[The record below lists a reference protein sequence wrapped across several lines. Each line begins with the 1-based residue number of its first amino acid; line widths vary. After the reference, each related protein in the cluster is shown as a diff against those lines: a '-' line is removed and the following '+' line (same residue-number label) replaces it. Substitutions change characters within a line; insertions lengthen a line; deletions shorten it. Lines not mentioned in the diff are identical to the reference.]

1 MLQKRKSFL
10 LPALTLLIGLVLRAQ
25 TTPPAASPET
35 NIPQA
40 AAAPATP
47 TIESKPVPGT
57 PEFVIGPLDVLFVH
71 VLHEPDMT
79 GRVEV
84 GPDGMISIVL
94 AGQFRAEGLTAGQ
107 LSDAIRDRLRTTIRA
122 PEVSVQVMQVNS
134 RKFTLQGE
142 VRKPGTYPFSAP
154 ITVLEAL
161 AEGQGF
167 SDWANTKKIYLLR
180 KGERMK
186 FNYKDVSHGKHPE
199 QNVIVQNGDEIF
211 VP

>member
-1 MLQKRKSFL
+1 MLQKRMSFL
-10 LPALTLLIGLVLRAQ
+10 LPVVHLTAAGLLTLQTLSAQ
-25 TTPPAASPET
+25 TPSTPNPPPASPSS
-35 NIPQA
+35 
-40 AAAPATP
+40 APDD
-47 TIESKPVPGT
+47 SKPAAGT
-57 PEFVIGPLDVLFVH
+57 QEFVIGPLDVLSVH

-94 AGQFRAEGLTAGQ
+94 AGQFRAGGLTAGQ
-107 LSDAIRDRLRTTIRA
+107 LADAIKERLRATIRT
-122 PEVSVQVMQVNS
+122 PEVSVQVVQVNS

-154 ITVLEAL
+154 LTVLEAL

-167 SDWANTKKIYLLR
+167 TDWANTRKIYILR
-180 KGERMK
+180 KGVRMK

-199 QNVIVQNGDEIF
+199 ENVIVQNGDYIF

>member
-1 MLQKRKSFL
+1 MSQKRKSFP
-10 LPALTLLIGLVLRAQ
+10 LPALVFLAVGIVGAQ
-25 TTPPAASPET
+25 TTPTPAPPE
-35 NIPQA
+35 A
-40 AAAPATP
+40 GAPIKDPKTSTATQ
-47 TIESKPVPGT
+47 
-57 PEFVIGPLDVLFVH
+57 EFVIGPLDVLFVH

-84 GPDGMISIVL
+84 GPDGMISLVL
-94 AGQFRAEGLTAGQ
+94 AGEFRAQGLTATQ
-107 LSDAIRDRLRTTIRA
+107 LSDAIKEKLRATIRT
-122 PEVSVQVMQVNS
+122 PEVSVQVVQVNS

-167 SDWANTKKIYLLR
+167 SDWANTKKIYILR
-180 KGERMK
+180 NGMRLK
-186 FNYKDVSHGKHPE
+186 FNYKDVSHGKHSE
-199 QNVIVQNGDEIF
+199 ENVIVQNGDQIF

>member
-1 MLQKRKSFL
+1 MSQKRKSFL
-10 LPALTLLIGLVLRAQ
+10 LSSLACFVGALLCAQ
-25 TTPPAASPET
+25 T
-35 NIPQA
+35 
-40 AAAPATP
+40 APTTTAPGSSGDSGTAKD
-47 TIESKPVPGT
+47 SKPGSGNQ
-57 PEFVIGPLDVLFVH
+57 EFVIGPLDVLFVH

-84 GPDGMISIVL
+84 GPDGMISLVL
-94 AGQFRAEGLTAGQ
+94 AGEFKAQGLTATQ
-107 LSDAIRDRLRTTIRA
+107 LSDAIKERLRATIRT
-122 PEVSVQVMQVNS
+122 PEVSVQVVQVNS

-167 SDWANTKKIYLLR
+167 SDWANTKKIYVLR
-180 KGERMK
+180 NGKRLK
-186 FNYKDVSHGKHPE
+186 FNYKDVSHGKHSE
-199 QNVIVQNGDEIF
+199 QNVIVQNGDQIF